1 MAFLPAGYAEIHR
14 TAPNRPLHAVR
25 FSPRRIPYRRSIRRI
40 RRARRHPRTPRASD
54 AHTHTHRN
62 SGKTTLTVSHGTT
75 EARTGLPAR
84 SRPFH
89 RQSTPIRPILCST
102 NPTAQNASCTPR
114 AGRGL
119 ALKHEKFL
127 CPGPVKPS
135 TTPSRDSPF
144 VQPLSIHTCKRSKT
158 NTTTPCLSRALPAIR
173 PYMPCAWTPLCA
185 NTLGSIITPQ
195 KPHRGSDV
203 LSTPPP
209 KSPTHPS
216 ISHPQK
222 RSSIRHSRP

>member
-127 CPGPVKPS
+127 CPGPVK
-135 TTPSRDSPF
+135 RRR
-144 VQPLSIHTCKRSKT
+144 Q
-158 NTTTPCLSRALPAIR
+158 
-173 PYMPCAWTPLCA
+173 
-185 NTLGSIITPQ
+185 
-195 KPHRGSDV
+195 
-203 LSTPPP
+203 PPP
-209 KSPTHPS
+209 PGTLHSSSRSQSIPANARKRTLLPPACHAHCRRSVPTCRAPGH
-216 ISHPQK
+216 
-222 RSSIRHSRP
+222 RSARTPWDQ